1 LLKERLKNKEDEII
15 HILQKQK
22 EEYDILIREK
32 DEEISKLLDQ
42 LVLENTDL
50 KRQIINMEIDYEC
63 LKESFDEN
71 MEKLKE
77 LEKNKVNAGETF
89 QNTNSLVDKQ
99 FFNNLKNIEEDHN
112 KKQKEINDKYDN
124 LFKGLNREHRANIA
138 NIKKLCFENKNKF
151 VNNKI
156 EEEELLSIPQVEE
169 LVIQFENKVKL
180 IYEEMKNKEKYI
192 SAIEQKYEMI
202 NEENKFLRRKVTEEK
217 TILLKQIEDV
227 QRERD
232 NHHNQLVKQFEE
244 EIASKK
250 KNLQKQIEQSLE
262 SNEKLVL
269 TLTKERDDLR
279 EKVDGLKKNI
289 NDVRSELT
297 LSVQEREELDALVMG
312 RDLTIKGLN
321 EKIEAFQKDINSLIL
336 EKVNLTKENQEL
348 NSKLQDLLGKNLNL
362 ELNNKRLNE
371 NITVSNTM
379 FNKMNDNNH
388 KLETDNSFDN
398 LRFKENMDKLKL
410 ENQEFL
416 GKIKILTQEKDE
428 EKSLNI
434 IT

>member
-1 LLKERLKNKEDEII
+1 MLKERLKNKEDEII

-71 MEKLKE
+71 IEKLKE
-77 LEKNKVNAGETF
+77 MEKNKLNAGETF

-124 LFKGLNREHRANIA
+124 LFKGLNREHRANISS
-138 NIKKLCFENKNKF
+138 IKKLCFENKNKF

-169 LVIQFENKVKL
+169 LVVQFENKVKL
-180 IYEEMKNKEKYI
+180 VYEEMKNKEKYI

-262 SNEKLVL
+262 TNEKLVL

-297 LSVQEREELDALVMG
+297 LSIQEREELDALVIG

-321 EKIEAFQKDINSLIL
+321 EKIETFQKDVNSLIL
-336 EKVNLTKENQEL
+336 EKLNLTKENQEL
-348 NSKLQDLLGKNLNL
+348 NSKLQDLVGKNLNL

-371 NITVSNTM
+371 NITVSNSM
-379 FNKMNDNNH
+379 FNKMNDNL
-388 KLETDNSFDN
+388 KLDTDNSFDN
-398 LRFKENMDKLKL
+398 LRFKENMDKLKI

-416 GKIKILTQEKDE
+416 GKIKNLTQEKDE
-428 EKSLNI
+428 EKS
-434 IT
+434 

>member
-71 MEKLKE
+71 IEKLKE
-77 LEKNKVNAGETF
+77 MEKNKLNAGETF

-124 LFKGLNREHRANIA
+124 LFKGLNREHRANISS
-138 NIKKLCFENKNKF
+138 IKKLCFENKNKF

-169 LVIQFENKVKL
+169 LVVQFENKVKL
-180 IYEEMKNKEKYI
+180 VYEEMKNKEKYI

-262 SNEKLVL
+262 TNEKLVL

-297 LSVQEREELDALVMG
+297 LSIQEREELDALVIG

-321 EKIEAFQKDINSLIL
+321 EKIETFQKDVNSLIL

-348 NSKLQDLLGKNLNL
+348 NSKLQDLVGKNLNL

-371 NITVSNTM
+371 NITVSNSM
-379 FNKMNDNNH
+379 FNKMNDNL
-388 KLETDNSFDN
+388 KLDTDNSFDN
-398 LRFKENMDKLKL
+398 LRFKENMDKLKI

-416 GKIKILTQEKDE
+416 GKIKNLTQEKDE
-428 EKSLNI
+428 EKS
-434 IT
+434 

>member
-71 MEKLKE
+71 IEKLKE
-77 LEKNKVNAGETF
+77 MEKNKLNAGETF

-124 LFKGLNREHRANIA
+124 LFKGLNREHRANISS
-138 NIKKLCFENKNKF
+138 IKKLCFENKNKF

-169 LVIQFENKVKL
+169 LVVQFENKVKL
-180 IYEEMKNKEKYI
+180 VYEEMKNKEKYI

-262 SNEKLVL
+262 TNEKLVL

-297 LSVQEREELDALVMG
+297 LSIQEREELDALVIG

-321 EKIEAFQKDINSLIL
+321 EKIETFQKDVNSLIL
-336 EKVNLTKENQEL
+336 EKLNLTKENQEL
-348 NSKLQDLLGKNLNL
+348 NSKLQDLVGKNLNL

-371 NITVSNTM
+371 NITVSNSM
-379 FNKMNDNNH
+379 FNKMNDNL
-388 KLETDNSFDN
+388 KLDTDNSFDN
-398 LRFKENMDKLKL
+398 LRFKENMDKLKI

-416 GKIKILTQEKDE
+416 GKIKNLTQEKDE
-428 EKSLNI
+428 EKS
-434 IT
+434 